1 MTEEVHVGDIGTE
14 LEVTFKDGNNPV
26 PLVTA
31 TAIKVR
37 ITDPNDSSILRNLT
51 VVTPPGSDGVT
62 NYFFVDGELHTPGT
76 WYYQG
81 TATFPGGYWQSA
93 VLSFEVFDNLAEE
106 SSSPSASVSPSA
118 SASPSA

>member
-14 LEVTFKDGNNPV
+14 LEVTFKDGNNAV
-26 PLVTA
+26 SLETA

-37 ITDPNDSSILRNLT
+37 ITDPNDSSILRDLT
-51 VVTPPGSDGVT
+51 VVTPPGTDGVT
-62 NYFFVDGELHTPGT
+62 HYYFAAGELHTSGT

-93 VLSFEVFDNLAEE
+93 ILTFEVFDNLAEE
-106 SSSPSASVSPSA
+106 SSSPSAS
-118 SASPSA
+118 ASPSA